1 MKIYDGGSDED
12 SQFGVFTGNTLPSP
26 ISSTRTQMFIS
37 YTNNGNGA
45 LGKKL
50 SASFVFGKKVINFNY
65 LWLSVI
71 MYFFFDR

>member
-45 LGKKL
+45 LEKKL
-50 SASFVFGKKVINFNY
+50 SASFIFGKKIINFNF
-65 LWLSVI
+65 LWLLV

>member
-1 MKIYDGGSDED
+1 MKIYDGGSDKD
-12 SQFGVFTGNTLPSP
+12 SQLGVFTGNTLPSP

-50 SASFVFGKKVINFNY
+50 SASFIFGKKIINFSF
-65 LWLSVI
+65 LWLLV

>member
-1 MKIYDGGSDED
+1 MKIYDGGSDKD
-12 SQFGVFTGNTLPSP
+12 SQLGVFTGNTLPSP
-26 ISSTRTQMFIS
+26 ISSTRIQMFIS

-50 SASFVFGKKVINFNY
+50 SASFIFGKKIINFSF
-65 LWLSVI
+65 LWLLV